1 MLDFL
6 DIVEQNLFGLRREI
20 ENHVDVEGIETR
32 CRIAD
37 TFENLFAR
45 TIFLAAV
52 HLREQLIVE
61 ALHAYRKAI
70 HAPAQR
76 RKPGVHEV
84 VRVGFA
90 GNFFDIEIFAG
101 HIDSV
106 AELVEQNGRRT
117 AAEVQA
123 FEVVAHIFEH
133 HHFATKVL
141 EVRSRGCL
149 AEGVAVEAAIGA
161 QHLAE
166 RHVQVQHVFVSRF
179 GAGQEFLGCG
189 VDNEMALRDVF
200 DNPREHAFAQHESAP
215 CV

>member
-1 MLDFL
+1 MNLTPLDDVL
-6 DIVEQNLFGLRREI
+6 DKHFGKVGTPKRDAFESD
-20 ENHVDVEGIETR
+20 VD
-32 CRIAD
+32 
-37 TFENLFAR
+37 
-45 TIFLAAV
+45 
-52 HLREQLIVE
+52 E

-76 RKPGVHEV
+76 RKPRVHEV

-90 GNFFDIEIFAG
+90 GNFFDIEIFTG
-101 HIDSV
+101 HIDGA
-106 AELVEQNGRRT
+106 AELIEQNSGCA
-117 AAEVQA
+117 AAEIQA
-123 FEVVAHIFEH
+123 LEVVAHVFEH
-133 HHFATKVL
+133 HHFAAQVF
-141 EVRSRGCL
+141 EIRSRRCL

-166 RHVQVQHVFVSRF
+166 RHVQVQHVFASRF